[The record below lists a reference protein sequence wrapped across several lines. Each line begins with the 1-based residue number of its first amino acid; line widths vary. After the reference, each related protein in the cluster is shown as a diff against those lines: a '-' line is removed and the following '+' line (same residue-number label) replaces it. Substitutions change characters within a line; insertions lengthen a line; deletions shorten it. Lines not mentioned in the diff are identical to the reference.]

1 MRRSERLAV
10 PKRTFTECSAERP
23 REQWIS
29 ASNIRNYMLDD
40 PILDYFNACEC
51 VRPAK
56 KRRTA
61 ERLNEQDHTVL
72 QGHVEYTNFSDYL
85 CKRGIEFEAEV
96 IAELKRRHG
105 GLVTQIT
112 SSFQQSRNAKVFAET
127 RIALRQGRP
136 IIYQGVLHAPLNKIL
151 RGNSAADITVVG
163 VPDLLVR
170 EDYLDV
176 FGGKAK
182 KQKNKKKIKYVVID
196 IKSSQILLCA
206 DGEHVRN
213 SAAAM
218 RANKAQIFIYN
229 VLLNCA
235 MSGAASQK
243 CAPSQTEN
251 KPVAYV
257 YGRVGGNAAKKNK
270 RYQIGRINF
279 AAHDAEI
286 AAKARDALAWRSRLL
301 TDFDSID
308 PAELRPNMKNKQDS
322 PWRGRKLELAEE
334 RGELTSL
341 WMVGVKARAEGLGR
355 GICSWRD
362 KRCTATKLGFGAETK
377 RGATLDAILRV
388 NRSKKM
394 KYFIGGASDAVRR
407 VIISHRGTTEFFV
420 DFETAIIEGQGHVIF
435 MIGLYFKQGRVTRYI
450 NFCADR
456 INAANEK
463 RLIQQFQKFIH
474 NNAKKYRIYHWSA
487 AETSL
492 YRKACVRYRLRGGTL
507 VPVHWCD
514 LLTIFHTGP
523 IVIKGA
529 LNFSLKSIAQALFD
543 QRLINDIYDPTA
555 VIKDGAAAMF
565 HALNAE
571 RRTIAGGVSLATAN
585 EIKDIAEYN
594 EYDCRI
600 LYEILN
606 RFLRV
611 AI

>member
-1 MRRSERLAV
+1 
-10 PKRTFTECSAERP
+10 
-23 REQWIS
+23 
-29 ASNIRNYMLDD
+29 MLDD
-40 PILDYFNACEC
+40 PILDYFNACNDRN

-56 KRRTA
+56 KRRTIS
-61 ERLNEQDHTVL
+61 VL
-72 QGHVEYTNFSDYL
+72 SENKYTNFNDYL

-105 GLVTQIT
+105 ALITQIT
-112 SSFQQSRNAKVFAET
+112 SSFQQSRCAKVFAET
-127 RIALRQGRP
+127 RIALQRGRP

-151 RGNSAADITVVG
+151 YGHSAADITVVG
-163 VPDLLVR
+163 MPDLIVR

-182 KQKNKKKIKYVVID
+182 KQQNKKKIKYVAID
-196 IKSSQILLCA
+196 IKSSQISLCA

-213 SAAAM
+213 STSAM
-218 RANKAQIFIYN
+218 RANKAQIYIYN
-229 VLLNCA
+229 LLLNCA
-235 MSGAASQK
+235 MSGVTGGAM
-243 CAPSQTEN
+243 SQTET
-251 KPVAYV
+251 KLIAYV
-257 YGRVGGNAAKKNK
+257 YGRAGGDAAKKNK
-270 RYQIGRINF
+270 QYQIGRLDF
-279 AAHDAEI
+279 VAHDAEI
-286 AAKARDALAWRSRLL
+286 ATKARDALAWRARLL
-301 TDFDSID
+301 IDFDSID
-308 PAELRPNMKNKQDS
+308 PADLHPNMKNKQDS
-322 PWRGRKLELAEE
+322 PWRSRKLELAEV

-341 WMVGVKARAEGLGR
+341 WMVGVKARAESIKH
-355 GICSWRD
+355 GIYSWRD
-362 KRCTATKLGFGAETK
+362 KRCTAARLGFGAETK
-377 RGATLDAILRV
+377 RGKTLDAILCV
-388 NRSKKM
+388 NRSKKV
-394 KYFIGGASDAVRR
+394 KYIGGSTNAVKRL
-407 VIISHRGTTEFFV
+407 IAQSRGTIEFFV

-492 YRKACVRYRLRGGTL
+492 YRKACRKYRLRGTL
-507 VPVHWCD
+507 VSAHWCD
-514 LLTIFHTGP
+514 LLAVFHTGP
-523 IVIKGA
+523 IVVKGA
-529 LNFSLKSIAQALFD
+529 FNFSLKSIAQALFD

-555 VIKDGAAAMF
+555 VIKDGAAAMI

-571 RRTIAGGVSLATAN
+571 RRALSEGVSLATAN

-606 RFLRV
+606 QFLRV
-611 AI
+611 VI

>member
-1 MRRSERLAV
+1 MRRSERLSA
-10 PKRTFTECSAERP
+10 PKRTFTECSADLPQDR
-23 REQWIS
+23 WIS

-40 PILDYFNACEC
+40 SILDYFEISALRE
-51 VRPAK
+51 RPAK
-56 KRRTA
+56 KRRIA
-61 ERLNEQDHTVL
+61 EHTISLSENKSVL
-72 QGHVEYTNFSDYL
+72 AENKYTNFNDYL

-105 GLVTQIT
+105 ALITQIA
-112 SSFQQSRNAKVFAET
+112 SSFQQSRCAKVFAET
-127 RIALRQGRP
+127 RIALKCGQP
-136 IIYQGVLHAPLNKIL
+136 IIYQGVLQAPLNKIL
-151 RGNSAADITVVG
+151 CGDSAADITVVG
-163 VPDLLVR
+163 MPDLIVR
-170 EDYLDV
+170 EDYLDI

-182 KQKNKKKIKYVVID
+182 KQQNKKKIKYVVID

-229 VLLNCA
+229 VLLNCV
-235 MSGAASQK
+235 MGGAASQK
-243 CAPSQTEN
+243 CA
-251 KPVAYV
+251 VAYV
-257 YGRVGGNAAKKNK
+257 YGRAGSNAAKKNN
-270 RYQIGRINF
+270 RYQIGRLDF
-279 AAHDAEI
+279 AAHDAAI
-286 AAKARDALAWRSRLL
+286 ADKARDALAWRARLL

-308 PAELRPNMKNKQDS
+308 PADLRPNMKNKQDS
-322 PWRGRKLELAEE
+322 PWHCRKLELAEE
-334 RGELTSL
+334 SGELTSL
-341 WMVGVKARAEGLGR
+341 WMVGVKARAEGIDR
-355 GICSWRD
+355 GIYSWHD
-362 KRCTATKLGFGAETK
+362 KRCTAAKLGFGAETK
-377 RGATLDAILRV
+377 RGVTLDAILCV

-420 DFETAIIEGQGHVIF
+420 DFETADVEGQGHVIF
-435 MIGLYFKQGRVTRYI
+435 MIGLYFKQGRVTRYV

-456 INAANEK
+456 INTANEK

-474 NNAKKYRIYHWSA
+474 NNAKKYRIYHWSS

-492 YRKACVRYRLRGGTL
+492 YRKACKKYKLRGIL
-507 VPVHWCD
+507 VPAHWCD
-514 LLTIFHTGP
+514 LLAVFHTGP
-523 IVIKGA
+523 IVVKGA

-555 VIKDGAAAMF
+555 VIKDGAAAMI
-565 HALNAE
+565 HAINAE
-571 RRTIAGGVSLATAN
+571 RRTIAGGLSLATAN

-611 AI
+611 VI